1 MCEGIGDRMGQ
12 AVETVADTYDGLL
25 AGMIGDLEDAD
36 DSLQLSIYALAAQ
49 RQWKLEARRL
59 VFYNL
64 ETNEAVETARSPKQ
78 LEEAEKLV
86 RIAAEKIAQGDFDAK
101 PGWHCRWCSYRSLCP
116 ATEERLFTIQRAL
129 EPTGA
134 N

>member
-1 MCEGIGDRMGQ
+1 M
-12 AVETVADTYDGLL
+12 
-25 AGMIGDLEDAD
+25 
-36 DSLQLSIYALAAQ
+36 
-49 RQWKLEARRL
+49 
-59 VFYNL
+59 FYNL
-64 ETNEAVETARSPKQ
+64 ETNQAVETARSQKE
-78 LEEAEKLV
+78 LDEAEKLV
-86 RIAAEKIAQGDFDAK
+86 RIAAANIAQGNFEAK